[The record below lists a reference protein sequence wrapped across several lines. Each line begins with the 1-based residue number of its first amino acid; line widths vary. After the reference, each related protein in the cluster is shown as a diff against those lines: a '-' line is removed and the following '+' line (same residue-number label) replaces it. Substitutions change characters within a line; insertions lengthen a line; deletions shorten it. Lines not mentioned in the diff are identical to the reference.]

1 MTTKNAEV
9 LRGTLSKDLKK
20 VTFTLP
26 IDEINWRDPLSISSK
41 GNASYIF
48 NQKVE
53 FEVVDEDGIT
63 VPVTASIGIYMDKKN
78 WKAYMEQVKGHKEGK
93 ERGTNTIG
101 KTYSVDEL
109 SILKDKGL
117 ISEDIVKELIL
128 AGKVIL

>member
-20 VTFTLP
+20 VTFTVD
-26 IDEINWRDPLSISSK
+26 ISEINWRDPLSISSK

-48 NQKVE
+48 NQKFE

-63 VPVTASIGIYMDKKN
+63 VPVTASIGLYMTKKD
-78 WKAYMEQVKGHKEGK
+78 WKAYKEQVEGHREGK
-93 ERGTNTIG
+93 EAGTNTID
-101 KTYSVDEL
+101 KAYTVDEL
-109 SILKDKGL
+109 SILKNKGL
-117 ISEDIVKELIL
+117 ISEEVVKELIL